1 METPDTTL
9 CSFNNS
15 AVTIWHMPE
24 IFASR
29 YDGCFMLWM
38 QKMGLT
44 SDEST
49 EVDGENHMASSAI
62 ARTLLLIIKRAH
74 YFLPARPTQI

>member
-1 METPDTTL
+1 
-9 CSFNNS
+9 
-15 AVTIWHMPE
+15 
-24 IFASR
+24 
-29 YDGCFMLWM
+29 MLWM